1 MLNITGVQGHL
12 DHELLEQ
19 GQLHARGG
27 DARLLFIKCPRDRW
41 RVARLALPIEKKRAL
56 QPVVGNEDLHRILS
70 DEEDVA
76 VFVADSALEEDVRVE
91 VDRGAPSILRHPM
104 AVVDVLG
111 DLLRRLFVDQIGVGG
126 VGVNRDGEQAMDND
140 VSITADRRREVS
152 VDGASQA
159 IMPES

>member
-1 MLNITGVQGHL
+1 M
-12 DHELLEQ
+12 
-19 GQLHARGG
+19 
-27 DARLLFIKCPRDRW
+27 
-41 RVARLALPIEKKRAL
+41 
-56 QPVVGNEDLHRILS
+56 GNEDLHRILS

-152 VDGASQA
+152 VDGASQT